1 VLAPPH
7 GRRRSAAGL
16 LATLSCAAVLTLS
29 ACDTGSS
36 ESSGG
41 SSGGGSGHEGGHPTE
56 QHSGTHPSSAQHHT
70 TAPTSRP
77 SEYNPANCPT
87 GLVCSTP
94 TP

>member
-1 VLAPPH
+1 MSAPH
-7 GRRRSAAGL
+7 SLVRRRSAAGV
-16 LATLSCAAVLTLS
+16 LAMLSCTAVLTLS
-29 ACDTGSS
+29 ACDTSS

-41 SSGGGSGHEGGHPTE
+41 GGGGGSAPASHEGGH
-56 QHSGTHPSSAQHHT
+56 HSGTPHPSSTHHT
-70 TAPTSRP
+70 TAPSSRP

>member
-1 VLAPPH
+1 MSAPLSPV
-7 GRRRSAAGL
+7 RRRSAAGV
-16 LATLSCAAVLTLS
+16 LAMLSCAAVLTLS
-29 ACDTGSS
+29 ACDTSG
-36 ESSGG
+36 ESAP
-41 SSGGGSGHEGGHPTE
+41 SGGGSGGHESGHTE
-56 QHSGTHPSSAQHHT
+56 HSGTPHPSSTHH